1 MEDDFQIVDFGPEQ
15 NNELKALQE
24 ELEKLS
30 NRHSQLK
37 EMENLEKNIKEC
49 RKTMTAMLEE
59 MKQMKE
65 EKQRLRDRVC
75 ALDSKNKE
83 LLEQTKAL
91 QKEVQSLKD
100 TAKAKKVEETDVDAK
115 SCVSLKE
122 LDKSKC
128 YACKNCG
135 THISLEGDIAS
146 RNYQVGQGAFTE
158 KKRGYLFNCAVNLTL
173 GATKTEKFTTGSYE
187 IAWVSCSKCAASLGW
202 KYLSTN
208 NQSNASKVG
217 KLCLARYSLTSPQ
230 EKTEQL

>member
-100 TAKAKKVEETDVDAK
+100 TAKAKKIEETDANAK

-128 YACKNCG
+128 YAFWRV
-135 THISLEGDIAS
+135 IL
-146 RNYQVGQGAFTE
+146 QVEITKLDKEHFR